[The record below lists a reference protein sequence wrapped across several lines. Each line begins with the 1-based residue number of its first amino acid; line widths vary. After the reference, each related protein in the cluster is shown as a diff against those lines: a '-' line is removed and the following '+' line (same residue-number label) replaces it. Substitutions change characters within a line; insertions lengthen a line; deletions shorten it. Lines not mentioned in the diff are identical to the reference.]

1 MRKPRDYDA
10 ELKALT
16 DKANRLKER
25 KLVQLGELVIAAKA
39 DALPVETLT
48 GALLSAAS
56 ADAAAK
62 EGWRKQGAAFFR
74 DARGNGGSARA
85 NARGVAA
92 RDGGA
97 APGSGEDR
105 AQ

>member
-25 KLVQLGELVIAAKA
+25 KLVQLGELVIATKA
-39 DALPVETLT
+39 DVLPVEMLA

-56 ADAAAK
+56 ADAATK

-74 DARGNGGSARA
+74 DPRVSGDGACA
-85 NARGVAA
+85 NPRVVAA
-92 RDGGA
+92 RDSGTA
-97 APGSGEDR
+97 SGSGEDR